1 MPLAWFR
8 YFLEEQEELL
18 GPDPWLYGLGEINKN
33 ALETLIAVLTG
44 AGSPRA
50 QNVARRTLHQHGGAF
65 MIMENAGLARGRIT
79 GLIEF
84 RWHKLAASLTIIDLV
99 NRLT

>member
-1 MPLAWFR
+1 
-8 YFLEEQEELL
+8 
-18 GPDPWLYGLGEINKN
+18 
-33 ALETLIAVLTG
+33 
-44 AGSPRA
+44 
-50 QNVARRTLHQHGGAF
+50 